1 MRVIGYLDTEGY
13 KTTVFKNN
21 DRFIV
26 KFESGLYEQVFK
38 FREAAKIENL
48 NNIKDLIDA
57 DFLKEVDLRFI
68 EMHDSKVSLLRR
80 FMDTHED
87 TWEEIV

>member
-1 MRVIGYLDTEGY
+1 MRIIGYLDTEGY

-38 FREAAKIENL
+38 FRETDKIESL
-48 NNIKDLIDA
+48 NNIKDLIDTE
-57 DFLKEVDLRFI
+57 FLKEVNHRFI
-68 EMHDSKVSLLRR
+68 EMHNTKVSLLRR